1 MPEGNHVEM
10 SYNFKRDCRNITT
23 HVKRPFFKGGCMPFD
38 TGNLANNAT
47 YGIFLNNNLYCLT
60 ISDFIAPY
68 AYYLN
73 TGTTP
78 HDIPNSFNKGPE
90 FGIGGKFNGKFHPGS
105 RKWVGFVD
113 DDSRD
118 NTIIGYALNYF
129 ERNYGAKIYKTKG
142 SRHGF

>member
-1 MPEGNHVEM
+1 M

-23 HVKRPFFKGGCMPFD
+23 HVKRPFYKGGCMPFD

-73 TGTTP
+73 VGTTP
-78 HDIPNSFNKGPE
+78 HDIPNSFNQGPK
-90 FGIGGKFNGKFHPGS
+90 FGIGGKFDGKFHPGS
-105 RKWVGFVD
+105 IKWIGFID
-113 DDSRD
+113 DVLRNNSIMSY
-118 NTIIGYALNYF
+118 TLNYF
-129 ERNYGAKIYKTKG
+129 IKNYGAVVAKVRGNKD
-142 SRHGF
+142 GF